1 MREEE
6 EMGELKDESVE
17 VDNKSL
23 AGELEGVRETKGA
36 EELKRE
42 EDERVMRMRRR
53 VDGLRVCPEC
63 GMPVRGVIW
72 GNGERRIWVGCDRT
86 EKCYRHIVMKGYGWS
101 FEEVC
106 DEWERRNGFIGRML
120 KWVKWVWSCLFGEER
135 KRERKAREIE
145 RVREEKRRKGEE
157 ERKRVFGDYGVRLGL
172 VKRVWRGVKGFVGMM
187 WDDWGWKGRKG
198 HPRG

>member
-6 EMGELKDESVE
+6 EMGGEMVE
-17 VDNKSL
+17 GENKSL

-72 GNGERRIWVGCDRT
+72 GNWERRIWVGCDRT

-120 KWVKWVWSCLFGEER
+120 KGVKWVWSCLFGEER
-135 KRERKAREIE
+135 KRVRKAREIE

-172 VKRVWRGVKGFVGMM
+172 VKRVWRGVRGFGLKVLNEM
-187 WDDWGWKGRKG
+187 KG